1 MVKTRSSISPS
12 HSVKV
17 AADKKK
23 MENVS
28 DDGDRDDSDR
38 SGGSGGSSDGSRG
51 SALQKRKRV
60 VDKVKK
66 EDVRNVKKMKQV
78 AEDLPE
84 DYDSEDLEVEV
95 RNDLKEWDLYFKP
108 GEKIQ
113 GKVMLFPN
121 QDNIVVKN
129 INSKLTKD
137 QRKLFRDTCF
147 GYFLDS
153 HPVGFQSQLVHNALH
168 REVYQKNEKEMW
180 FKFGDENFRFSLAE
194 FAVVSGLLCV
204 GDADLSKYTHRE
216 NAFVDRY
223 FCDQTVTVSAVE
235 HRFMYSDFKS
245 DEYAVKM
252 AVLYLVTN
260 CLISSVYSKKVPVEI
275 LNIIGVDEYGS
286 FPWGIPVFELTLHN
300 LKIGLRGVMK
310 GKGVAKPLAKVKGKH
325 LEKGPRSY
333 KLPGL
338 PFAFLV
344 WLYETIPLCLKAK
357 FCSYDSGK
365 PYRFC
370 RWKSIGNPNS
380 SEVEKKVLS
389 SNKLK
394 GKHIVPTENE
404 IKGLLVLTGMEFIG
418 REESDDDFDDVP
430 FSKFNVDRVGSSG
443 VQKEFT
449 GGFDVDGV
457 MRKMKEFISRQKKT
471 DESIE
476 VLNNVLEGRFKE
488 LQLSL
493 QSYIDSKISEGLVFF
508 MELKFNELK
517 EAIENAK
524 ISKDGND
531 SPDESDGK
539 NDDLNDVEV
548 FDVKSQDAIETVG
561 LDENIQYTQVFNDD
575 APSFDIMSFISSKP
589 DWFTEEKK
597 NTDKLNDEEQ
607 VVDDHGLFKDVV
619 KKSKEDEDDG
629 GDDQGLG
636 GGEAVKAIGSD
647 GTNKDN
653 VEGKNTEE
661 AKDVADGS
669 NKDNVEGRA
678 VDVDASVNDV
688 ESVCSKGKLFD
699 SQGTEDSITV
709 SALEI
714 INEKIDAYEGSI
726 KKDKSLNKLEAT
738 NADVLS
744 TYGLDKTDVVGVEKK
759 HGSQESISVST
770 MEVVNDHLVSYE
782 DSLKKGKSIK
792 LEEETPTVGN
802 RERKPSSVYNS
813 PYATDF
819 GSGSIGKPK
828 GGRPGSC
835 AFGFGFFNVIDDV
848 QAKSFDQWFK
858 IGFNDKNKVKKF
870 KECHRKLKVP
880 LDFVVCQ
887 IDDKMWFYDLLTVG
901 KNLSCSHI
909 DVCFYYL
916 RKKLKYDQSVKIS
929 GNTTDCFFASQIF
942 ELYNEFVASGEN
954 FDSIKKDSKA
964 AAYIAGFYMLCHKP
978 WAELDFVLMPV
989 NVIVLAHWI
998 LCILDIKMRCLKVL
1012 NSMRFGRYKNNS
1024 ESFVRAFAVIIPI
1037 LLSHVNFYEG
1047 RKDID
1052 RSSKHWQGKKDTD
1065 AFDIVVVD
1073 NLPQQEDNDCGVFI
1087 IKYAHFFMHG
1097 LIDKIPKKLDVAF
1110 TRKKLCVDLFVHAK
1124 KKELGGYESTSE
1136 HPGRMP

>member
-1 MVKTRSSISPS
+1 MVTTRSSISPS
-12 HSVKV
+12 HSVKI

-38 SGGSGGSSDGSRG
+38 SGGSGGSSDGSCG

-60 VDKVKK
+60 VEKVKK

-78 AEDLPE
+78 AKDLPE

-137 QRKLFRDTCF
+137 QL
-147 GYFLDS
+147 
-153 HPVGFQSQLVHNALH
+153 
-168 REVYQKNEKEMW
+168 
-180 FKFGDENFRFSLAE
+180 
-194 FAVVSGLLCV
+194 
-204 GDADLSKYTHRE
+204 
-216 NAFVDRY
+216 
-223 FCDQTVTVSAVE
+223 TVSVVE

-252 AVLYLVTN
+252 VVLYLVTN

-310 GKGVAKPLAKVKGKH
+310 GKGVSKPLAKVKGKH

-344 WLYETIPLCLKAK
+344 WL
-357 FCSYDSGK
+357 
-365 PYRFC
+365 
-370 RWKSIGNPNS
+370 WKSIGNPNS

-404 IKGLLVLTGMEFIG
+404 RNGLLVLTGMEFIG

-457 MRKMKEFISRQKKT
+457 MRKMKDFISRQKKT

-476 VLNNVLEGRFKE
+476 VLNKVLEGRFKE

-508 MELKFNELK
+508 LMVLKFNELK

-539 NDDLNDVEV
+539 
-548 FDVKSQDAIETVG
+548 
-561 LDENIQYTQVFNDD
+561 VFNDD
-575 APSFDIMSFISSKP
+575 APSFDVMSFISSKP

-619 KKSKEDEDDG
+619 IKSKEDEDDG

-636 GGEAVKAIGSD
+636 GGDAVKAIGSD

-688 ESVCSKGKLFD
+688 EGVASKGKLFD

-759 HGSQESISVST
+759 HGSQESFSVST
-770 MEVVNDHLVSYE
+770 ME
-782 DSLKKGKSIK
+782 GKSIK
-792 LEEETPTVGN
+792 LEEATPTVGN

-813 PYATDF
+813 PYTTEF

-835 AFGFGFFNVIDDV
+835 AFGFDFFNVIDDV

-870 KECHRKLKVP
+870 KECHKVP

-887 IDDKMWFYDLLTVG
+887 IYDKMWFYDLLTVG

-929 GNTTDCFFASQIF
+929 DNTTDCFFASQIF
-942 ELYNEFVASGEN
+942 DLYSEFVASGEN
-954 FDSIKKDSKA
+954 VDSIKKDSKA
-964 AAYIAGFYMLCHKP
+964 AAYIAGFYMLCNKP

-1024 ESFVRAFAVIIPI
+1024 ESFFRAFAVIIPI

-1073 NLPQQEDNDCGVFI
+1073 NLPQQEDSDCGVFI

-1097 LIDKIPKKLDVAF
+1097 LIDKIPKKLDIAF

-1136 HPGRMP
+1136 NPGRMP

>member
-1 MVKTRSSISPS
+1 
-12 HSVKV
+12 
-17 AADKKK
+17 
-23 MENVS
+23 
-28 DDGDRDDSDR
+28 
-38 SGGSGGSSDGSRG
+38 
-51 SALQKRKRV
+51 
-60 VDKVKK
+60 
-66 EDVRNVKKMKQV
+66 
-78 AEDLPE
+78 
-84 DYDSEDLEVEV
+84 
-95 RNDLKEWDLYFKP
+95 
-108 GEKIQ
+108 
-113 GKVMLFPN
+113 
-121 QDNIVVKN
+121 
-129 INSKLTKD
+129 
-137 QRKLFRDTCF
+137 
-147 GYFLDS
+147 
-153 HPVGFQSQLVHNALH
+153 
-168 REVYQKNEKEMW
+168 
-180 FKFGDENFRFSLAE
+180 
-194 FAVVSGLLCV
+194 
-204 GDADLSKYTHRE
+204 
-216 NAFVDRY
+216 
-223 FCDQTVTVSAVE
+223 
-235 HRFMYSDFKS
+235 
-245 DEYAVKM
+245 
-252 AVLYLVTN
+252 
-260 CLISSVYSKKVPVEI
+260 
-275 LNIIGVDEYGS
+275 
-286 FPWGIPVFELTLHN
+286 
-300 LKIGLRGVMK
+300 
-310 GKGVAKPLAKVKGKH
+310 
-325 LEKGPRSY
+325 
-333 KLPGL
+333 
-338 PFAFLV
+338 
-344 WLYETIPLCLKAK
+344 
-357 FCSYDSGK
+357 
-365 PYRFC
+365 
-370 RWKSIGNPNS
+370 
-380 SEVEKKVLS
+380 
-389 SNKLK
+389 
-394 GKHIVPTENE
+394 
-404 IKGLLVLTGMEFIG
+404 MEFIG
-418 REESDDDFDDVP
+418 REQSDDDFDDVP
-430 FSKFNVDRVGSSG
+430 LSKFNVDKVGSSG

-457 MRKMKEFISRQKKT
+457 KRKMKDFISRQKKT

-476 VLNNVLEGRFKE
+476 VLDKVLEGRFKE

-548 FDVKSQDAIETVG
+548 FDVKNQDAIETVG

-589 DWFTEEKK
+589 NWFTEEKK

-607 VVDDHGLFKDVV
+607 IVDDHGLFKDDV

-629 GDDQGLG
+629 GDDQASLFIFRVWG
-636 GGEAVKAIGSD
+636 GGDAVKAIGSD

-653 VEGKNTEE
+653 VEGKNIEE

-688 ESVCSKGKLFD
+688 EGVASKGKLFD
-699 SQGTEDSITV
+699 SQGTEDSIT
-709 SALEI
+709 
-714 INEKIDAYEGSI
+714 
-726 KKDKSLNKLEAT
+726 
-738 NADVLS
+738 
-744 TYGLDKTDVVGVEKK
+744 TDVVGVEKK
-759 HGSQESISVST
+759 HGSQESFFVST

-782 DSLKKGKSIK
+782 DGLEKGKSIK
-792 LEEETPTVGN
+792 LEEATTTVGN

-813 PYATDF
+813 PYTTEF

-848 QAKSFDQWFK
+848 QSKSFDQWFK

-870 KECHRKLKVP
+870 KECHRKLKVS

-916 RKKLKYDQSVKIS
+916 RKKLKYDQSVKIY

-954 FDSIKKDSKA
+954 VDSIKKDSKA
-964 AAYIAGFYMLCHKP
+964 AAYIAGFYMLCSKP
-978 WAELDFVLMPV
+978 WAELDFVLMLV
-989 NVIVLAHWI
+989 NVIVLAQWI

-1024 ESFVRAFAVIIPI
+1024 ESFVRAFAVIILI

-1073 NLPQQEDNDCGVFI
+1073 NLPQQEDSDCGIFI

-1097 LIDKIPKKLDVAF
+1097 LIDKIPKKLDIAF

-1136 HPGRMP
+1136 KPGRMP

>member
-12 HSVKV
+12 HSVKI

-23 MENVS
+23 MKNVS
-28 DDGDRDDSDR
+28 DDGDRGDSDR

-51 SALQKRKRV
+51 SALQTKRKRV
-60 VDKVKK
+60 VEKVKK
-66 EDVRNVKKMKQV
+66 EDVRN
-78 AEDLPE
+78 
-84 DYDSEDLEVEV
+84 
-95 RNDLKEWDLYFKP
+95 EWDLYFKP

-137 QRKLFRDTCF
+137 QRKLFRGTCF

-153 HPVGFQSQLVHNALH
+153 HHVGFQSQLVHDALH

-194 FAVVSGLLCV
+194 FAIGSGLLCV

-235 HRFMYSDFKS
+235 HRFMYGDFKS

-252 AVLYLVTN
+252 VVLYLVTN

-310 GKGVAKPLAKVKGKH
+310 GKCVSKPLAKVKGKH

-344 WLYETIPLCLKAK
+344 WLYETIPLCFKAR

-370 RWKSIGNPNS
+370 RLKSIGNPNS
-380 SEVEKKVLS
+380 SGVEKKVLS

-404 IKGLLVLTGMEFIG
+404 RNGLLVLTGIEFIG
-418 REESDDDFDDVP
+418 REQSDDDFDDVP
-430 FSKFNVDRVGSSG
+430 LSKFNVDRVGSSG

-457 MRKMKEFISRQKKT
+457 MRKMKDFVSRQKKT

-476 VLNNVLEGRFKE
+476 VLNKVLEGRFKE

-548 FDVKSQDAIETVG
+548 FDVKNQDAIETVG

-575 APSFDIMSFISSKP
+575 ASSFDIMSFISSKP
-589 DWFTEEKK
+589 NWFTEEKK

-636 GGEAVKAIGSD
+636 GGDAVKAIGS
-647 GTNKDN
+647 GGINKDN
-653 VEGKNTEE
+653 VEGKNIEE

-688 ESVCSKGKLFD
+688 EGVASKGKLFD

-759 HGSQESISVST
+759 HGSQESFSVST

-792 LEEETPTVGN
+792 LEKATPTVGN
-802 RERKPSSVYNS
+802 RERKPSFVYNS
-813 PYATDF
+813 PYTTEF

-828 GGRPGSC
+828 GRRPGSC

-870 KECHRKLKVP
+870 KECHRKLKFP

-901 KNLSCSHI
+901 KNLSCLHI

-929 GNTTDCFFASQIF
+929 GNTTDCFFSSQIF
-942 ELYNEFVASGEN
+942 DLYNEFVASGEN
-954 FDSIKKDSKA
+954 VNSIKKDSKA
-964 AAYIAGFYMLCHKP
+964 AAYIAGFYMLCSKP
-978 WAELDFVLMPV
+978 WAKLDFVLMPV
-989 NVIVLAHWI
+989 NVIVLTHWI

-1065 AFDIVVVD
+1065 AFDIVVID
-1073 NLPQQEDNDCGVFI
+1073 NLPQQEDSDCGVFI

-1097 LIDKIPKKLDVAF
+1097 LIDKIPKKLDIAF
-1110 TRKKLCVDLFVHAK
+1110 TR
-1124 KKELGGYESTSE
+1124 
-1136 HPGRMP
+1136 

>member
-1 MVKTRSSISPS
+1 
-12 HSVKV
+12 
-17 AADKKK
+17 
-23 MENVS
+23 
-28 DDGDRDDSDR
+28 
-38 SGGSGGSSDGSRG
+38 
-51 SALQKRKRV
+51 
-60 VDKVKK
+60 
-66 EDVRNVKKMKQV
+66 
-78 AEDLPE
+78 
-84 DYDSEDLEVEV
+84 
-95 RNDLKEWDLYFKP
+95 
-108 GEKIQ
+108 
-113 GKVMLFPN
+113 
-121 QDNIVVKN
+121 
-129 INSKLTKD
+129 
-137 QRKLFRDTCF
+137 
-147 GYFLDS
+147 
-153 HPVGFQSQLVHNALH
+153 
-168 REVYQKNEKEMW
+168 
-180 FKFGDENFRFSLAE
+180 
-194 FAVVSGLLCV
+194 
-204 GDADLSKYTHRE
+204 
-216 NAFVDRY
+216 
-223 FCDQTVTVSAVE
+223 
-235 HRFMYSDFKS
+235 
-245 DEYAVKM
+245 
-252 AVLYLVTN
+252 
-260 CLISSVYSKKVPVEI
+260 
-275 LNIIGVDEYGS
+275 
-286 FPWGIPVFELTLHN
+286 
-300 LKIGLRGVMK
+300 
-310 GKGVAKPLAKVKGKH
+310 
-325 LEKGPRSY
+325 
-333 KLPGL
+333 
-338 PFAFLV
+338 
-344 WLYETIPLCLKAK
+344 
-357 FCSYDSGK
+357 
-365 PYRFC
+365 
-370 RWKSIGNPNS
+370 
-380 SEVEKKVLS
+380 
-389 SNKLK
+389 
-394 GKHIVPTENE
+394 
-404 IKGLLVLTGMEFIG
+404 MEFIG

-561 LDENIQYTQVFNDD
+561 LDENIQYTQV
-575 APSFDIMSFISSKP
+575 
-589 DWFTEEKK
+589 
-597 NTDKLNDEEQ
+597 
-607 VVDDHGLFKDVV
+607 VDDHGLFKDVV

-636 GGEAVKAIGSD
+636 GGDAVKAIGSD

-688 ESVCSKGKLFD
+688 EGVCSKGKLFD

-759 HGSQESISVST
+759 HGSQESFSVST

-813 PYATDF
+813 PYATEF

-954 FDSIKKDSKA
+954 VDSVKKDSKA
-964 AAYIAGFYMLCHKP
+964 AAYIAGFYMLCNKP

-1073 NLPQQEDNDCGVFI
+1073 NLPQQEDSDCGVFI

-1097 LIDKIPKKLDVAF
+1097 LIDKIPKKLDIAF

>member
-12 HSVKV
+12 HSVKI

-51 SALQKRKRV
+51 SALQTKRKRIV
-60 VDKVKK
+60 EKVKK

-84 DYDSEDLEVEV
+84 DYDSEDLEVKV
-95 RNDLKEWDLYFKP
+95 RNDLKVTV
-108 GEKIQ
+108 I
-113 GKVMLFPN
+113 
-121 QDNIVVKN
+121 
-129 INSKLTKD
+129 
-137 QRKLFRDTCF
+137 
-147 GYFLDS
+147 DS

-204 GDADLSKYTHRE
+204 GDADLM
-216 NAFVDRY
+216 
-223 FCDQTVTVSAVE
+223 TVSAVE

-252 AVLYLVTN
+252 VVLYLVTN
-260 CLISSVYSKKVPVEI
+260 CLISSVYSKKGPVEI

-286 FPWGIPVFELTLHN
+286 FPWGIPLFELTLHN

-310 GKGVAKPLAKVKGKH
+310 GKGVSKPLAKVKGKH

-344 WLYETIPLCLKAK
+344 WLYETIPLCLKAR

-404 IKGLLVLTGMEFIG
+404 RNGLLVLTGMEFIG
-418 REESDDDFDDVP
+418 RQESDDDFDDVP

-457 MRKMKEFISRQKKT
+457 MRKMKDFISRQKKT

-476 VLNNVLEGRFKE
+476 VLNKVLEGRFKE

-548 FDVKSQDAIETVG
+548 FDVKNQDAIEIVG

-575 APSFDIMSFISSKP
+575 APSFDIMK
-589 DWFTEEKK
+589 KK
-597 NTDKLNDEEQ
+597 NTNKLNDEEQ

-636 GGEAVKAIGSD
+636 GGDAVKAIGLD

-661 AKDVADGS
+661 AKDVADRS

-688 ESVCSKGKLFD
+688 EGVASKGKLFD
-699 SQGTEDSITV
+699 SEGTEDSITM

-714 INEKIDAYEGSI
+714 INEKIDAYERSI

-738 NADVLS
+738 NTDVLS
-744 TYGLDKTDVVGVEKK
+744 TYGLDKIDVIGVEKK
-759 HGSQESISVST
+759 HGSQESFSVST
-770 MEVVNDHLVSYE
+770 IEVVNDHLVSYE

-792 LEEETPTVGN
+792 LEEATPTVGN

-813 PYATDF
+813 PYTTEF
-819 GSGSIGKPK
+819 GSGCIGKPK

-835 AFGFGFFNVIDDV
+835 AFGFGFLNVIDDV

-858 IGFNDKNKVKKF
+858 IEFNDKNKVKNF

-942 ELYNEFVASGEN
+942 DLYNEFVASGEN
-954 FDSIKKDSKA
+954 VDSIKKDSKA
-964 AAYIAGFYMLCHKP
+964 AVYIAGFYMLCSKP

-1073 NLPQQEDNDCGVFI
+1073 NLPQQEDSDCGVFI

-1097 LIDKIPKKLDVAF
+1097 LIDKIPKKLDIAF

-1136 HPGRMP
+1136 NPGRMP

>member
-12 HSVKV
+12 HSVKI

-28 DDGDRDDSDR
+28 DDGDRDDSNR

-60 VDKVKK
+60 VEKVKK

-137 QRKLFRDTCF
+137 QRKLFR
-147 GYFLDS
+147 
-153 HPVGFQSQLVHNALH
+153 
-168 REVYQKNEKEMW
+168 
-180 FKFGDENFRFSLAE
+180 
-194 FAVVSGLLCV
+194 
-204 GDADLSKYTHRE
+204 
-216 NAFVDRY
+216 
-223 FCDQTVTVSAVE
+223 VTVSAVE

-344 WLYETIPLCLKAK
+344 WLYETIPLCLKAR

-404 IKGLLVLTGMEFIG
+404 RDGLLVLTGMEFIG
-418 REESDDDFDDVP
+418 REESGDDFDDVP

-457 MRKMKEFISRQKKT
+457 IRKMKDFISRQKKT

-476 VLNNVLEGRFKE
+476 VLNKVLEGRFKE

-561 LDENIQYTQVFNDD
+561 LDENIQYTQV
-575 APSFDIMSFISSKP
+575 
-589 DWFTEEKK
+589 
-597 NTDKLNDEEQ
+597 
-607 VVDDHGLFKDVV
+607 VDDHDLFKDVV

-636 GGEAVKAIGSD
+636 GGDAVKAIGSD

-688 ESVCSKGKLFD
+688 EGVASKGKLFD

-714 INEKIDAYEGSI
+714 INERLMLMREALKRF
-726 KKDKSLNKLEAT
+726 DKSLNKLEAT

-759 HGSQESISVST
+759 HGSQESFSVST

-792 LEEETPTVGN
+792 LEEATPTVGN

-813 PYATDF
+813 PYTTEF
-819 GSGSIGKPK
+819 GSGSIGRPK

-916 RKKLKYDQSVKIS
+916 RKKLKYEQSVKIS

-942 ELYNEFVASGEN
+942 DLYNEFVASGEN
-954 FDSIKKDSKA
+954 VDSIKKDSKA
-964 AAYIAGFYMLCHKP
+964 AAYIAGFYMLCNKP

-1052 RSSKHWQGKKDTD
+1052 RSSKHWQGKKDTH

-1073 NLPQQEDNDCGVFI
+1073 NLPQ
-1087 IKYAHFFMHG
+1087 
-1097 LIDKIPKKLDVAF
+1097 
-1110 TRKKLCVDLFVHAK
+1110 
-1124 KKELGGYESTSE
+1124 
-1136 HPGRMP
+1136 

>member
-60 VDKVKK
+60 VDKVKN

-95 RNDLKEWDLYFKP
+95 RNDLKWKEWDLYFKP

-168 REVYQKNEKEMW
+168 RE
-180 FKFGDENFRFSLAE
+180 
-194 FAVVSGLLCV
+194 
-204 GDADLSKYTHRE
+204 
-216 NAFVDRY
+216 
-223 FCDQTVTVSAVE
+223 TVTVSAVE

-252 AVLYLVTN
+252 VVLYLVTN

-597 NTDKLNDEEQ
+597 NTDKLNDEEH

-636 GGEAVKAIGSD
+636 GGDAVKAIGSD

-688 ESVCSKGKLFD
+688 EGVCSKGKLFD
-699 SQGTEDSITV
+699 SQGPEDSITV

-759 HGSQESISVST
+759 HGSQESFFVSN

-813 PYATDF
+813 PYASEF
-819 GSGSIGKPK
+819 GSGSI
-828 GGRPGSC
+828 
-835 AFGFGFFNVIDDV
+835 
-848 QAKSFDQWFK
+848 
-858 IGFNDKNKVKKF
+858 
-870 KECHRKLKVP
+870 
-880 LDFVVCQ
+880 VV
-887 IDDKMWFYDLLTVG
+887 
-901 KNLSCSHI
+901 
-909 DVCFYYL
+909 
-916 RKKLKYDQSVKIS
+916 
-929 GNTTDCFFASQIF
+929 
-942 ELYNEFVASGEN
+942 
-954 FDSIKKDSKA
+954 
-964 AAYIAGFYMLCHKP
+964 
-978 WAELDFVLMPV
+978 
-989 NVIVLAHWI
+989 
-998 LCILDIKMRCLKVL
+998 
-1012 NSMRFGRYKNNS
+1012 
-1024 ESFVRAFAVIIPI
+1024 
-1037 LLSHVNFYEG
+1037 
-1047 RKDID
+1047 
-1052 RSSKHWQGKKDTD
+1052 
-1065 AFDIVVVD
+1065 
-1073 NLPQQEDNDCGVFI
+1073 
-1087 IKYAHFFMHG
+1087 
-1097 LIDKIPKKLDVAF
+1097 
-1110 TRKKLCVDLFVHAK
+1110 
-1124 KKELGGYESTSE
+1124 
-1136 HPGRMP
+1136 